1 MASRALD
8 PAEKT
13 PMHRSRAGF
22 TLIELLIVVT
32 IIGLL
37 AAAFLPDLLSS
48 RTVAYIAADS
58 ANMQQQYKW
67 IELYSGRTKV
77 GHMPTEGGHKF
88 LLDLWVKK
96 VIDPT
101 EENFDRF
108 FTPGLREQDPHYI
121 ELRKKVQLREPIWTD
136 LGSVTS
142 LDTHYAA
149 RAKNDIMGMTKAN
162 EAWVAN
168 DNEFDWAFNDGTIN
182 VLYGASVRTLS
193 LQMLMEQYQ
202 WPGLEEVFK
211 TYGPDSPHPDLK
223 KLDK

>member
-1 MASRALD
+1 MQ
-8 PAEKT
+8 
-13 PMHRSRAGF
+13 RAGF

-48 RTVAYIAADS
+48 RTVAYIAADD
-58 ANMQQQYKW
+58 ANMRQHYRW
-67 IELYSGRTKV
+67 LELYSGPTKLK
-77 GHMPTEGGHKF
+77 HMPTEGGHKF

-121 ELRKKVQLREPIWTD
+121 ELRKQVQQRLPIWPN
-136 LGSVTS
+136 LSSVST

-149 RAKNDIMGMTKAN
+149 RAKEHIMGMTKAN

-168 DNEFDWAFNDGTIN
+168 DNEGVWAFNDGTIN
-182 VLYGASVRTLS
+182 VLYSGGNVRPIS
-193 LQMLMEQYQ
+193 LQQLMEQFQ
-202 WPGLEEVFK
+202 WSGLEEVFP
-211 TYGPDSPHPDLK
+211 TFGPQSPHDDLK
-223 KLDK
+223 KLAN